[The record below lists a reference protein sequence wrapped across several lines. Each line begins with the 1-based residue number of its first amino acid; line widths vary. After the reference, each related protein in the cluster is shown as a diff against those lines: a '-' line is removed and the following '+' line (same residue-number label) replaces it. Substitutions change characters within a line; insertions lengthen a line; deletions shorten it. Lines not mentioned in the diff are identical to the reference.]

1 MAPPAAGG
9 SALAKVSM
17 PIRLLLGVG
26 GFLIVAFAYW
36 LVFYSDVSNKIE
48 AEKKRKDA
56 LNASLAQAEQAKASY
71 LADKDQLGILE
82 EHQRDFNKV
91 LPGDK
96 QQAAFLSSIQQALNT
111 AGVEMIAFSPVEEQ
125 PQAFY
130 VKDPMRL
137 EVSGKFHQV
146 TKFFSE
152 VSKLDRI
159 INMEN
164 IELVDPRVNGDDIT
178 LRGRCLATAFH
189 TLAPK
194 APAPGAPGAPPAP
207 GAPK

>member
-1 MAPPAAGG
+1 MAPPAGA
-9 SALAKVSM
+9 SALAKVSL
-17 PIRLLLGVG
+17 PIKIVIGVG
-26 GFLIVAFAYW
+26 AFVIVAFAYW

-48 AEKKRKDA
+48 AEGRRKTN
-56 LNASLAQAEQAKASY
+56 LQSTLAQAEQAKASY
-71 LADKDQLGILE
+71 LADKDQLGILQ

-91 LPGDK
+91 LPADK
-96 QQAAFLSSIQQALNT
+96 QQAAFLSSIQQAMNT
-111 AGVEMIAFSPVEEQ
+111 AGVEMISFSPVDEQ

-137 EVSGKFHQV
+137 EVVGKFHQV
-146 TKFFSE
+146 TKFFFE

-164 IELVDPRVNGDDIT
+164 IELVEPRVNGDDVM
-178 LRGRCLATAFH
+178 LKGRCLATAFH

-194 APAPGAPGAPPAP
+194 APAPGTPPAP